1 MAKCFYISQSNPL
14 PVNAVQTLKKDVKE
28 MFEIPY
34 VTMWIEGPIM
44 YAKYVDDLH
53 LSLDVA
59 KTCVE
64 GRIFFSKGKSF
75 PLLVDMTGIK
85 STTREARQ
93 YMASIGATLVTA
105 GALITGSPVSRT
117 IGNIFLKID
126 RPPVPVKLFTSKEKA
141 REWLVQYE

>member
-1 MAKCFYISQSNPL
+1 M
-14 PVNAVQTLKKDVKE
+14 NAVQTLKEEVKE

-34 VTMWIEGPIM
+34 VTMWIDGPIM
-44 YAKYVDDLH
+44 YCKYVDDLH
-53 LSLDVA
+53 VSLDIA

-75 PLLVDMTGIK
+75 PLIIDMTGIK

-105 GALITGSPVSRT
+105 GALITRSAVSRT

-126 RPPVPVKLFTSKEKA
+126 KPPVPVKLFTSQVKA
-141 REWLVQYE
+141 REWLMQYE